1 MSHVSMSHAAYEWV
15 MSHTHTGECVVH
27 TAMDAREW
35 ALVKFEV
42 TAEIASFEI
51 TCAGFAGE
59 VCVCMCVC
67 VCVCVCVRACV
78 CVCVCAC
85 MRV

>member
-1 MSHVSMSHAAYEWV
+1 MSHVSMSHAIYEWAI
-15 MSHTHTGECVVH
+15 SHTHAGECVVH

-59 VCVCMCVC
+59 VRVCMCVC
-67 VCVCVCVRACV
+67 VCECV
-78 CVCVCAC
+78 
-85 MRV
+85 